1 MGGPNDLIFW
11 LHFKNQNLRKLLK
24 LFLTNCYQ
32 AETAV
37 GALVTQKEIPSFSA
51 VNLYKVYGIYLS
63 RELNI
68 SSLFFEVII
77 EEKRTQSNV

>member
-11 LHFKNQNLRKLLK
+11 LHSKNQNLRKLLR

-51 VNLYKVYGIYLS
+51 VILYKLYYEIYLS

-68 SSLFFEVII
+68 STIFL
-77 EEKRTQSNV
+77 K

>member
-37 GALVTQKEIPSFSA
+37 GALVTQKEILSFSA
-51 VNLYKVYGIYLS
+51 VILYKVYEIYLS

-68 SSLFFEVII
+68 STIFL
-77 EEKRTQSNV
+77 K

>member
-11 LHFKNQNLRKLLK
+11 LHFKNQNLRKSYFLK
-24 LFLTNCYQ
+24 QLFLTNCYQ

-51 VNLYKVYGIYLS
+51 VILYEVYEIYLR

-68 SSLFFEVII
+68 STIFL
-77 EEKRTQSNV
+77 K

>member
-11 LHFKNQNLRKLLK
+11 LHFKNQNLRKSYFLK
-24 LFLTNCYQ
+24 QLFLTNCYQ
-32 AETAV
+32 PETAV

-51 VNLYKVYGIYLS
+51 VILYEVYEIYLS

-68 SSLFFEVII
+68 STIFL
-77 EEKRTQSNV
+77 K